1 MDMPFNPRDGEAK
14 LRYGDAGFQVLVPGR
29 YVICAV
35 TGMRIDIERLKYWSA
50 ERQEAYVN
58 ANAALQGMRGQ
69 RVA

>member
-1 MDMPFNPRDGEAK
+1 M
-14 LRYGDAGFQVLVPGR
+14 LVPGR

-69 RVA
+69 RVD